1 MRISETYTYILHSTI
16 LSYIPT
22 YIVLTYILR
31 TYIHIPSSRLSIQS
45 AHTDT
50 SIHTYGV
57 HASYIQNSIV
67 AQPNIET
74 GRWGSDQT
82 YPSLFSVPCPV
93 PVLRAHDVDPSLT
106 RGVWGM
112 EQSTGWSIYYYGP
125 EFNIHTLWR
134 GVEVKLMVWLHSPCL
149 YYYLYPVIG
158 W

>member
-74 GRWGSDQT
+74 GR
-82 YPSLFSVPCPV
+82 
-93 PVLRAHDVDPSLT
+93 
-106 RGVWGM
+106 
-112 EQSTGWSIYYYGP
+112 
-125 EFNIHTLWR
+125 
-134 GVEVKLMVWLHSPCL
+134 
-149 YYYLYPVIG
+149 
-158 W
+158 